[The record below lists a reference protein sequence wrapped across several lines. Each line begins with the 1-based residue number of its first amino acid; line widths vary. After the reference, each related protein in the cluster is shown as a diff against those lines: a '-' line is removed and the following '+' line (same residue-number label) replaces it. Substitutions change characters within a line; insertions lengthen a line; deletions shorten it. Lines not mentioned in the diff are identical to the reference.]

1 LNWDLIVSILP
12 ALLIITLVIV
22 TRKVLISLGV
32 GIVLAALII
41 NGGNPIEAVVYMVEV
56 FWGII
61 SDYYWY
67 LPILG
72 FVIIIGG
79 ITSVITLSG
88 GVKAF
93 ADWAVSKVKS
103 AQAAQ
108 FMTWILGIIIMIDD
122 YFNALIIGEV
132 SKPITDQYNV
142 SRAKLAYVIDSTSAP
157 VVILMPVS
165 TWGAYIIGILGG
177 LFVTHGYAKTGFAG
191 LVSSVPYQFY
201 PITAIIMVF
210 LVIKFGIKIGPMVD
224 FEASAENGNDTSKVE
239 SAIEVAQVEVKG
251 TKANQWTLIAP
262 ILLLV
267 FTTFFVWF
275 WMAGF
280 DFSSMMETDITIPL
294 FSGGVVAFILSV
306 ILALVDRNIHFNDV
320 AKVSGKGMFAM
331 VKSAAAILVLA
342 WMVSW
347 TIGDLETGVKI
358 ADAIGSASITSALI
372 PLVLFIVA
380 GLMAFSTG
388 TSWGSFAVLLPIA
401 VPIAMVVNPEFMPV
415 IIAAV
420 LGGCV
425 FGDHA
430 SPVSDTTVLSSTG
443 AQSTLHSH
451 FISQLPYALITAGIA
466 SLGYLLYGLTE
477 MLFLSYILI
486 AVLLFLFVKF
496 WPVLFTRKAKAVE
509 VNTEK

>member
-1 LNWDLIVSILP
+1 MNWELIVSILP
-12 ALLIITLVIV
+12 ALLIITLVII

-41 NGGNPIEAVVYMVEV
+41 NGGNPLTAVVYMAEV

-79 ITSVITLSG
+79 ITSVITLAG
-88 GVKAF
+88 GVKSF
-93 ADWAVSKVKS
+93 ANWAVSKVKS
-103 AQAAQ
+103 PQAAQ

-142 SRAKLAYVIDSTSAP
+142 SRAKLAYIIDSTSAP

-177 LFVTHGYAKTGFAG
+177 LFVANGYAKTGFAG

-224 FEASAENGNDTSKVE
+224 FENSAETGNDISKVE
-239 SAIEVAQVEVKG
+239 SAIEVGEVEVKG
-251 TKANQWTLIAP
+251 TKATQWTLIAP

-275 WMAGF
+275 VIAGF
-280 DFSSMMETDITIPL
+280 EFGTMMETDITIPL
-294 FSGGVVAFILSV
+294 FSGGVAAFILSV
-306 ILALVDRNIHFNDV
+306 ILALTDKNIQFKEI

-347 TIGDLETGVKI
+347 TIGDLETGTKI
-358 ADAIGSASITSALI
+358 AEAIGNASITGALI
-372 PLVLFIVA
+372 PVMLFIVA

-401 VPIAMVVNPEFMPV
+401 VPIAMVINPEFMPV

-443 AQSTLHSH
+443 AQSTLHAH
-451 FISQLPYALITAGIA
+451 FVSQLPYAGITAGMA
-466 SLGYLLYGLTE
+466 ALGYLLYGLTGI
-477 MLFLSYILI
+477 LLLSYALI

-496 WPVLFTRKAKAVE
+496 WPVLFARKAKQVK
-509 VNTEK
+509 VQTEE